1 MIKALINTYFAN
13 YYGQGRVVEIDESHT
28 TDSRFDLK
36 EDGGVTTIVEA
47 GSGFAS
53 FDNKAQCDI
62 AVLDYEGYID
72 KYAGTKFHEKR
83 LKCDCILESENS
95 STVILDELTS
105 SRKGM
110 ENLTKPIT
118 RKRQYP
124 GGKFEKVEQQLLV
137 SLQTL
142 NDVPE
147 IAAYFASQAKRVC
160 LCSYKL
166 YTFDELEMIGN
177 PVNVFSR
184 GQIEAER
191 QTGENGVIIY
201 SPHIEALGFEYR
213 RISHTYSYA
222 I

>member
-1 MIKALINTYFAN
+1 MIKALIDTYFARH
-13 YYGQGRVVEIDESHT
+13 YGQGRVVEIDESHT

-36 EDGGVTTIVEA
+36 ENGGAIIVEA
-47 GSGFAS
+47 GNGYAS
-53 FDNKAQCDI
+53 FGNEPQRDI

-83 LKCDCILESENS
+83 LKCDCILESENGQ
-95 STVILDELTS
+95 TIILDEITS
-105 SRKGM
+105 SGKGM
-110 ENLTKPIT
+110 ENLTEPIVG
-118 RKRQYP
+118 KKEYP

-147 IAAYFASQAKRVC
+147 IAAHFASQTKRVC

-166 YTFDELEMIGN
+166 YTFDELELIGN
-177 PVNVFSR
+177 PVSVFSR
-184 GQIEAER
+184 GQVEAER
-191 QTGENGVIIY
+191 QAGEDGVIIS
-201 SPHIEALGFEYR
+201 SPPIESLGFEYR
-213 RISHTYSYA
+213 RISHNYTYA